1 MQLYLDTGNVEEIRA
16 AAATGMLSGVTTNP
30 TLIAKEG
37 RDFKTVIKEIVGILK
52 KYGDDFTVSA
62 EVSSTNWEGMYKEGL
77 QYAAWDKH
85 IIVKVP
91 MTQDGIIAVQK
102 FKAKR
107 IRTNV
112 TLCFSPNQAL
122 LAAKAG
128 AFVVSPFVGR
138 VDDHG
143 GDGMASVK
151 EMRKIFDNYQFETKI
166 LVASVRHPKH
176 VLDAALAGGDI
187 ATIPFKV
194 FEQLFQHPLTD
205 KGLAQFQKDEAAYK
219 AHLAG
224 GQK

>member
-1 MQLYLDTGNVEEIRA
+1 MRE
-16 AAATGMLSGVTTNP
+16 GVSLAQKASDAP
-30 TLIAKEG
+30 ALREALAFFGARGGAQREQHA
-37 RDFKTVIKEIVGILK
+37 RDYAF
-52 KYGDDFTVSA
+52 YGDDFTVSA
-62 EVSSTNWEGMYKEGL
+62 EVSSTTWEGMYKEGL

-219 AHLAG
+219 AQLALKAQG
-224 GQK
+224 AMK